1 MEPEIPYRTP
11 FQPFTP
17 AESVSS
23 TDENEYSTLLQ
34 VRNDFAEAIAELSSF
49 TAFDIDKSKT
59 PTERAKILLHDVEV
73 NQAAYAILYPLFE
86 TLNSTVNSI
95 NQKYRE
101 KLNG

>member
-1 MEPEIPYRTP
+1 MNEEIPYRTP
-11 FQPFTP
+11 FQTFSP
-17 AESVSS
+17 AVSASS

-34 VRNDFAEAIAELSSF
+34 VRNDFGEAITALSSF
-49 TAFDIDKSKT
+49 TTFDIDKSKP

-73 NQAAYAILYPLFE
+73 NQAAYAILYPLFD